1 MKRRVVV
8 TGVGLVTPLGTG
20 TEKTWEG
27 LLSGRSGI
35 GPITRFD
42 ASAHAS
48 QIAAEVKDF
57 DPAIWFEKK
66 QAKNLDHFVQYGIA
80 AAELAMQD
88 SGLVVTEEPAAAW
101 GDYPPLRNT
110 MGC

>member
-20 TEKTWEG
+20 TEKTWHG
-27 LLSGRSGI
+27 LVNGQSGI

-42 ASAHAS
+42 ASAHAA

-57 DPAIWFEKK
+57 DAGIWFDKK
-66 QAKNLDHFVQYGIA
+66 QAKHLDHFVQYGIA
-80 AAELAMQD
+80 AADMALQA
-88 SGLVVTEEPAAAW
+88 SGLEITDALAERVGVIT
-101 GDYPPLRNT
+101 
-110 MGC
+110 GCG